1 MTYEETIKLIDA
13 GYTKE
18 EIKALESEQ
27 GGAAKTEDKPKD
39 ESADNSETK
48 TETKVTDDHKKTD
61 TSAMN
66 SEVFK
71 DLVNSVKELK
81 DTVKA
86 IQDNAAKTAKV
97 ETPTD
102 SSIENLIADFTK
114 NM

>member
-18 EIKALESEQ
+18 EINAFESKQ
-27 GGAAKTEDKPKD
+27 GGAAKTEDEPKNK
-39 ESADNSETK
+39 SADNTETK
-48 TETKVTDDHKKTD
+48 TETKVTDE
-61 TSAMN
+61 SAAIN
-66 SEVFK
+66 NEVFK

>member
-18 EIKALESEQ
+18 EINAFESKQ
-27 GGAAKTEDKPKD
+27 SGAAKTEDKPK
-39 ESADNSETK
+39 EKNADNSETK
-48 TETKVTDDHKKTD
+48 TETKVTDENATI
-61 TSAMN
+61 N
-66 SEVFK
+66 NEVFK

-86 IQDNAAKTAKV
+86 MQDNAAKSAKV

>member
-18 EIKALESEQ
+18 EINAFEAEQ
-27 GGAAKTEDKPKD
+27 SGTTKTEDKQTEKT
-39 ESADNSETK
+39 ADNTETK
-48 TETKVTDDHKKTD
+48 AETKVTDE
-61 TSAMN
+61 SALN
-66 SEVFK
+66 NEVFK

-97 ETPTD
+97 EIPTD
-102 SSIENLIADFTK
+102 SNIENLIADFTK
-114 NM
+114 DM

>member
-18 EIKALESEQ
+18 EIKAFESEQ
-27 GGAAKTEDKPKD
+27 GGAAKTENEPK
-39 ESADNSETK
+39 EKNADNTEAK
-48 TETKVTDDHKKTD
+48 TESKVNEE
-61 TSAMN
+61 SAMN

-71 DLVNSVKELK
+71 DLLNSVKELK

-97 ETPTD
+97 ETGGDP
-102 SSIENLIADFTK
+102 SIEKLIEDFTK

>member
-18 EIKALESEQ
+18 EINAFESEQ
-27 GGAAKTEDKPKD
+27 SDGAKTEDEPKNNT
-39 ESADNSETK
+39 ADNTETK
-48 TETKVTDDHKKTD
+48 TESKVTDE
-61 TSAMN
+61 SAIN
-66 SEVFK
+66 NEVFK

>member
-18 EIKALESEQ
+18 EINAFESEQ
-27 GGAAKTEDKPKD
+27 SGAAKTEDEPKKK
-39 ESADNSETK
+39 STDNPETK
-48 TETKVTDDHKKTD
+48 TETKVTDENATI
-61 TSAMN
+61 N
-66 SEVFK
+66 NEVFK

-86 IQDNAAKTAKV
+86 IQDNAAKSAKV

>member
-18 EIKALESEQ
+18 EIKAFESEQ
-27 GGAAKTEDKPKD
+27 SGGAKTEDEPKD
-39 ESADNSETK
+39 KSTDDPKAK
-48 TETKVTDDHKKTD
+48 TETKVTDDHKATD

-66 SEVFK
+66 NEVFK

>member
-18 EIKALESEQ
+18 EINAFESEQ
-27 GGAAKTEDKPKD
+27 GGAPKHEDKPKD
-39 ESADNSETK
+39 ESADNTETK
-48 TETKVTDDHKKTD
+48 TKTKVTDEN
-61 TSAMN
+61 AAIN
-66 SEVFK
+66 NEVFK

-86 IQDNAAKTAKV
+86 IQDNAAKSAKV

>member
-18 EIKALESEQ
+18 EIDAFESEQ
-27 GGAAKTEDKPKD
+27 SGAAKTEDEPKAK
-39 ESADNSETK
+39 SADNPETK
-48 TETKVTDDHKKTD
+48 TETKVTDE
-61 TSAMN
+61 SAIN
-66 SEVFK
+66 NEVFK

-86 IQDNAAKTAKV
+86 MQDNAAKSAKV

>member
-18 EIKALESEQ
+18 EISAFETEQ
-27 GGAAKTEDKPKD
+27 SGKVKTEDNPKD
-39 ESADNSETK
+39 KSADNTETK
-48 TETKVTDDHKKTD
+48 TETKVTDE
-61 TSAMN
+61 SAAIN
-66 SEVFK
+66 NEVFK

-86 IQDNAAKTAKV
+86 IQDNAAKNAKV

-102 SSIENLIADFTK
+102 SSIESLIADFTK

>member
-18 EIKALESEQ
+18 EINAFKSEQ
-27 GGAAKTEDKPKD
+27 SGAAKTEDKPKD
-39 ESADNSETK
+39 ESTDNSKAK
-48 TETKVTDDHKKTD
+48 TETKVTDDHKETD

-97 ETPTD
+97 ETQTG

>member
-18 EIKALESEQ
+18 EINAFESKQ
-27 GGAAKTEDKPKD
+27 SGAAKTENEPK
-39 ESADNSETK
+39 EKSTDNPEPK
-48 TETKVTDDHKKTD
+48 TETKVTDS
-61 TSAMN
+61 SAIN
-66 SEVFK
+66 NEVFK
-71 DLVNSVKELK
+71 DLVDSVKELK

-86 IQDNAAKTAKV
+86 IQDNAAKSAKV